1 MLKLSVRRIEFF
13 SFPKLEKWQAGFGTG
28 NVTIRFALRWQM
40 FAPTF
45 LGTGLMERAEGF
57 PAKPTAAQ
65 VFLFKLTWMRTCLA
79 FCSAQMPLFLK
90 AYRAGQLCSQF
101 CNIPE

>member
-1 MLKLSVRRIEFF
+1 LNFF
-13 SFPKLEKWQAGFGTG
+13 SFPKLEKWQAGFVTG
-28 NVTIRFALRWQM
+28 NVTIKFCPEMANVC
-40 FAPTF
+40 PNF

-79 FCSAQMPLFLK
+79 FYSAQMPLFLK
-90 AYRAGQLCSQF
+90 AYRAWQLCSQF